1 MAQYGKHNNVLFSGI
16 PQNDNNLESTVMS
29 ALSNIDVK
37 LEAKDIVACHWIGK
51 PTSKTQKIIVRFVNR
66 KKLWKDFSQ

>member
-1 MAQYGKHNNVLFSGI
+1 MAQYGKRNNVLSSGI
-16 PQNDNNLESTVMS
+16 PQNDDNLESTV
-29 ALSNIDVK
+29 LSDIDVK

>member
-1 MAQYGKHNNVLFSGI
+1 MAQYGKRNNVLFSGI
-16 PQNDNNLESTVMS
+16 PQNDDNLESTV
-29 ALSNIDVK
+29 LSDIDVK

-66 KKLWKDFSQ
+66 EKLWKDFSQ